1 MSNVAPERKSSLAR
15 IAFASGVGTS
25 LEFYD
30 FAIYGTA
37 TALVF
42 TDTFFRADDAWFA
55 AFMGLATFGIGFLMG
70 PIGALLFGWIG
81 DRYGRR
87 RALLLTFMG
96 MGAATVVMGLLP
108 TYAQIGVAAPI
119 ALVVL
124 RLVHGLTGGGESG
137 GAAVL
142 AIEHA
147 PPEKRAR
154 YGVFTALGAP
164 AGTILA
170 NVAFALVLLAPPDS
184 VRDWAWRVP
193 FLFGGVVLLL
203 GLWMRKGVA
212 ESPVFQEMMREEKS
226 VVRRQVPVV
235 QVFRDHWRRLLLA
248 AGLSIGINAIAF
260 TLSIYMLSYATA
272 PAPDGL
278 ALPRQPIIIGSIAGL
293 LLHGVANVLSAH
305 LSDRVGR
312 RPVMIAGTIVSIAAA
327 LVIFPLAEHG
337 TVASTDAAIILG
349 FFATGLL
356 FGPMYTY
363 LTELFPREQRQ
374 TGMGIAFQT
383 GAVLGGG
390 TAPVIANRIVA
401 GTGNASNVGYY
412 LAAVLAVSLVC
423 LLMLP
428 ETAPA
433 RMRAKVELSGGLS

>member
-1 MSNVAPERKSSLAR
+1 
-15 IAFASGVGTS
+15 
-25 LEFYD
+25 
-30 FAIYGTA
+30 
-37 TALVF
+37 
-42 TDTFFRADDAWFA
+42 
-55 AFMGLATFGIGFLMG
+55 
-70 PIGALLFGWIG
+70 
-81 DRYGRR
+81 
-87 RALLLTFMG
+87 
-96 MGAATVVMGLLP
+96 
-108 TYAQIGVAAPI
+108 
-119 ALVVL
+119 VVL

-226 VVRRQVPVV
+226 ALQRQVPVV

-293 LLHGVANVLSAH
+293 LLHGLANVLSAH

-312 RPVMIAGTIVSIAAA
+312 RPVMIVGTIVSIAAA

-337 TVASTDAAIILG
+337 TVASMDAAIILG

-412 LAAVLAVSLVC
+412 LAAVLVVSLVC
-423 LLMLP
+423 LIMLP

-433 RMRAKVELSGGLS
+433 RIRAKVQLSGGLP

>member
-1 MSNVAPERKSSLAR
+1 M
-15 IAFASGVGTS
+15 
-25 LEFYD
+25 
-30 FAIYGTA
+30 
-37 TALVF
+37 
-42 TDTFFRADDAWFA
+42 
-55 AFMGLATFGIGFLMG
+55 
-70 PIGALLFGWIG
+70 
-81 DRYGRR
+81 
-87 RALLLTFMG
+87 
-96 MGAATVVMGLLP
+96 
-108 TYAQIGVAAPI
+108 
-119 ALVVL
+119 
-124 RLVHGLTGGGESG
+124 
-137 GAAVL
+137 
-142 AIEHA
+142 
-147 PPEKRAR
+147 
-154 YGVFTALGAP
+154 
-164 AGTILA
+164 
-170 NVAFALVLLAPPDS
+170 
-184 VRDWAWRVP
+184 
-193 FLFGGVVLLL
+193 
-203 GLWMRKGVA
+203 
-212 ESPVFQEMMREEKS
+212 
-226 VVRRQVPVV
+226 V

-293 LLHGVANVLSAH
+293 LLHGAANVLSAH

-312 RPVMIAGTIVSIAAA
+312 RPVMIVGTIVSIAAA

-337 TVASTDAAIILG
+337 TVASMDAAIILG

-412 LAAVLAVSLVC
+412 LAAVLVVSLVC
-423 LLMLP
+423 LIMLP

-433 RMRAKVELSGGLS
+433 KIRAKVELSGGLS